1 MPKSNFISKH
11 LKGVTITP
19 KTSYEFAASLEEQ
32 VVRLLAPRY
41 GFDQEEAR
49 KYLREIIDIKE
60 CMQSHNIR
68 MAEILSKN
76 IGFETNNEQMKL
88 DNLSSASKA
97 KNKIVNVNHEYV
109 ESSTG
114 EPPDDVKE
122 ELTHWAKNEK
132 RNIAIEQNSERNLPR
147 AFCGVGD
154 LGEALALAMYPESIG
169 SSSKGGM
176 AHDNKEVNPVT
187 GEIMCAREVKFISLE
202 GTKTCKKCAQK
213 SPRFQKRCYYCHSTD
228 FKLNSDS
235 RAGLSSK
242 AHQEWYVEKC
252 ILNEY
257 IIFIQSYDEN
267 NETIKLVAFKFL
279 SSNEYFCEYIK
290 NQYENGKKKGGSCNF
305 IPYSYDWFLSGPIK
319 ILDINIDISNEN
331 PIINTKFY
339 NVNST
344 RHEMIPISLFNKN
357 EITEYKFNAI
367 HEKLNYDY
375 VMSTGIKIRNK
386 NLGKNRGKVTR
397 K

>member
-1 MPKSNFISKH
+1 MSPET
-11 LKGVTITP
+11 VRVV
-19 KTSYEFAASLEEQ
+19 AASLEQEINARIEG
-32 VVRLLAPRY
+32 VVRKLSETY
-41 GFDQEEAR
+41 GFDKEDAK
-49 KYLREIIDIKE
+49 KYLNHENIDLKE
-60 CMQSHNIR
+60 SAQSHDIR
-68 MAEILSKN
+68 MADIMSKN
-76 IGFETNNEQMKL
+76 TEFESNNEQMKVDAL
-88 DNLSSASKA
+88 TSASEA
-97 KNKIVNVNHEYV
+97 KNEIVNVNHEYV
-109 ESSTG
+109 EISTG
-114 EPPDDVKE
+114 EPPDEVKE
-122 ELTHWAKNEK
+122 ELTNWAKVEK
-132 RNIAIEQNSERNLPR
+132 RNIVIEQNSQRNLPR

-154 LGEALALAMYPESIG
+154 LGEALVLAMYPESIG

-176 AHDNKEVNPVT
+176 AHDNKEVNAVT

-202 GTKTCKKCAQK
+202 GTKTCKKCPQK

-228 FKLNSDS
+228 FKLNRDS

-242 AHQEWYVEKC
+242 AHQEWYVEKR

-257 IIFIQSYDEN
+257 IIFIQRYDEN
-267 NETIKLVAFKFL
+267 IETIELVAFKFL

-290 NQYENGKKKGGSCNF
+290 NQYENGKGSSCNF

-319 ILDINIDISNEN
+319 ILDIAIDISNEN
-331 PIINTKFY
+331 PILNTKFY
-339 NVNST
+339 SINST
-344 RHEMIPISLFNKN
+344 RHEMVPISLFNKN